1 VDAAMNDFIRPAL
14 YGATHPVTNVTR
26 TSTAGAGREVVDIV
40 GPVCET
46 GDFFLQD
53 WPMEEVRSGDLLA
66 LWGTGAYGFVAS
78 SNYNS
83 RPRSAEVLVE
93 GNRFRVIRRRG
104 SRVDLI
110 RGE

>member
-1 VDAAMNDFIRPAL
+1 V
-14 YGATHPVTNVTR
+14 
-26 TSTAGAGREVVDIV
+26 V
-40 GPVCET
+40 GPICET

-53 WPMEEVRSGDLLA
+53 WPIEAVKSGNLLA
-66 LWGTGAYGFVAS
+66 LWGAGAYGFVAS

-93 GNRFRVIRRRG
+93 GNRFRVIRRRE
-104 SRVDLI
+104 SRSDLI